1 MLTLVDRIKRLACD
15 PSLTDADIAR
25 RLRDMFTEHS
35 EGGTR

>member
-1 MLTLVDRIKRLACD
+1 MLTLVDRVKRLAFD

-25 RLRDMFTEHS
+25 RLRDLLTEHV